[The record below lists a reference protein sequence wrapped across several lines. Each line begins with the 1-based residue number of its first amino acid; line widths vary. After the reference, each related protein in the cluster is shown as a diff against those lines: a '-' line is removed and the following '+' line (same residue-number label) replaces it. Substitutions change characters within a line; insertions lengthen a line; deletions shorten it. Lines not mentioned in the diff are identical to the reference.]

1 MLYDIP
7 VLSVEMDINMWE
19 LSKSPIERYMM
30 YSNNIGNLKYIDNG
44 KSRALLSSVVVII
57 TMDFQFKVM
66 RCINK
71 VKTNL
76 EK

>member
-19 LSKSPIERYMM
+19 LRKSPIERYMM
-30 YSNNIGNLKYIDNG
+30 YSNNIANLKYIDNG